1 MQGRTGTRVFVC
13 GYYGFGNTGDELI
26 LQGIAATLNRFL
38 PELSLV
44 VTSGG
49 QQLTV
54 PAEAVFWRDVDG
66 IRRAVAEAD
75 LVIVGGGGLF
85 QEHWGVDLS
94 TLGTSSH
101 WGLTF
106 YSWPLFLAAE
116 RDIPSIVWS
125 VGVGPIFSDQA
136 RSLLLKA
143 FDAARWVSVRDGR
156 SAQLCRVLG
165 FDGPLE
171 VVPDPAAAAP
181 RLSVDP
187 GVLLAQQGLPAYYKV
202 IALALRRW
210 PEDSIPG
217 LDTLVSALETL
228 AKKEKF
234 LAVLVPFHL
243 GNGRDDDD
251 AAAEE
256 VHRRLHAAGITCWK
270 VPKTWD
276 ASLRF
281 WLCAAADLT
290 VGMRLHAC
298 LAAFLGGKSAVGLAY
313 DPKVL
318 ALFQELA
325 DPEGVRPIGDWS
337 QEELVKKLSAR
348 LHRPRPSVP
357 PAWHQRVQ
365 RPGEVAQNL
374 LAVSPKNLPPKS
386 TSRIRSTTM
395 PVLRRSLD
403 DRLGQI
409 LAAHRGVRDV
419 VLFLPSV
426 YWNTEVFQRPNQ
438 LALALARAGC
448 LVFFWEP
455 KSSSHFAPGFHRV
468 ANRLYVANVPEE
480 TWAIL
485 EDPVV
490 VALPYNSD
498 FSEGIGSFRLVY
510 DVIDHL
516 DVFPGGNQLL
526 PVHQRLLGEATV
538 VTVVS
543 QPLLAEVKRERPDA
557 VYLPNAADPD
567 TITRHLK
574 EAGDEDVVDIAN
586 LGRPIVGYFGSFASW
601 LDYDLLG
608 ELCKA
613 MASGEL
619 LLAGP
624 DLDGS
629 LRESGLLDQPRTH
642 YVGSLP
648 QSSLHRLFARVDVA
662 IIPFRKCAVTE
673 AASPI
678 KLYEYLALGLDVVTV
693 DLPECRNVP
702 GVRVT
707 KSPEEFVS
715 LVLQVAKTPRDRK
728 GVAAKRRFVAENTW
742 LQRAHT
748 LLAALSSAPS
758 RPFSASRLRRMAR
771 RLADAKHQQEALG
784 NEVSALR
791 EKLAEAEYQHQD
803 LVARYGERQREV
815 ERLAGELAATH
826 QQLQGLQGQYRELVE
841 RYGERQREVERLA
854 GELAATH
861 QQLQGL
867 QDQYRELVERYG
879 ERQREVE
886 HLAGLLQRITGTRA
900 IRLVSLYW
908 RVISKLKGRQ
918 LVPEDGTAPRS
929 LAPMSPGRPQAMPA
943 KDSQNP
949 APAGPEAPVGVISKA
964 FQDSNEPSPAARE
977 LESHPLLGG
986 TGPGPAPTQAPFS
999 ETMALP
1005 EPRKFDLLVLPII
1018 AWDFR
1023 FQRPQQL
1030 ATQFARAGHRVF
1042 YLSHQFASR
1051 RWTIA
1056 PKAPNVWELT
1066 LAGPK
1071 RNVYRDLMDQQALQ
1085 AYLDCLEE
1093 LHREVGFG
1101 ATAVLVQLPFWW
1113 PLARELRQRWACPVV
1128 YDCMDYHAGFS
1139 TNTAAML
1146 AVEDELLREADLVVV
1161 SSQLLQKQ
1169 AAKHNEKILL
1179 LPNACDFQ
1187 HFAAVAPRTDRNRPT
1202 VGYYGAIADWFDSEL
1217 AAAVARLLPDW
1228 RFLLVGSTYTADL
1241 RPFQGLANVEF
1252 TGEVPYG
1259 ELPRYLAEMDV
1270 LFIPFKKT
1278 PLTDATNP
1286 VKFFE
1291 IMAAGKPLVS
1301 VPLPEL
1307 APYAEQGL
1315 VELVSTP
1322 EEAAQAIRR
1331 AFSTDS
1337 DEARQQRR
1345 TFAREHTWQARYAA
1359 LLPSVEQAFPLASIV
1374 VVSYNNL
1381 PLTQRCLESVLHN
1394 TEWPNFELWVVD
1406 NASQDETP
1414 AFLKGLAQ
1422 RDPRVKIILNEENR
1436 GFAAA
1441 NNQALRR
1448 ASGRYLVLLNNDTVV
1463 PPGWLAGLVRHLAS
1477 HPDWGLVG
1485 PVTNWIGNEA
1495 QIPVGYDSLAEM
1507 PGWAFQH
1514 ARNNAGKWFEIPVA
1528 ALFCAA
1534 MRHDVFEKVGELDE
1548 RFAVGMFEDDDYAI
1562 RVRNAG
1568 FKVVCV
1574 EDVFVH
1580 HEGKAAF
1587 RSLPEHEYKRIFEE
1601 NKRRFEEKWGRPWV
1615 PHRYRHR

>member
-1 MQGRTGTRVFVC
+1 
-13 GYYGFGNTGDELI
+13 
-26 LQGIAATLNRFL
+26 
-38 PELSLV
+38 
-44 VTSGG
+44 
-49 QQLTV
+49 
-54 PAEAVFWRDVDG
+54 
-66 IRRAVAEAD
+66 
-75 LVIVGGGGLF
+75 
-85 QEHWGVDLS
+85 
-94 TLGTSSH
+94 
-101 WGLTF
+101 
-106 YSWPLFLAAE
+106 
-116 RDIPSIVWS
+116 
-125 VGVGPIFSDQA
+125 
-136 RSLLLKA
+136 
-143 FDAARWVSVRDGR
+143 
-156 SAQLCRVLG
+156 
-165 FDGPLE
+165 
-171 VVPDPAAAAP
+171 
-181 RLSVDP
+181 
-187 GVLLAQQGLPAYYKV
+187 
-202 IALALRRW
+202 
-210 PEDSIPG
+210 
-217 LDTLVSALETL
+217 
-228 AKKEKF
+228 
-234 LAVLVPFHL
+234 
-243 GNGRDDDD
+243 
-251 AAAEE
+251 
-256 VHRRLHAAGITCWK
+256 
-270 VPKTWD
+270 
-276 ASLRF
+276 
-281 WLCAAADLT
+281 
-290 VGMRLHAC
+290 
-298 LAAFLGGKSAVGLAY
+298 
-313 DPKVL
+313 
-318 ALFQELA
+318 
-325 DPEGVRPIGDWS
+325 
-337 QEELVKKLSAR
+337 
-348 LHRPRPSVP
+348 
-357 PAWHQRVQ
+357 
-365 RPGEVAQNL
+365 
-374 LAVSPKNLPPKS
+374 
-386 TSRIRSTTM
+386 M

-468 ANRLYVANVPEE
+468 AKRLYVANVPEE

-815 ERLAGELAATH
+815 DRLAGELAATH

-854 GELAATH
+854 SELTRWQRGYLETTKLYAERQREVERLGGELLKAH
-861 QQLQGL
+861 EELERLKSVEERFIELQSHC
-867 QDQYRELVERYG
+867 QDLVNRYG

-886 HLAGLLQRITGTRA
+886 RLASTLAQLTQTKA
-900 IRLVSLYW
+900 FKLASWYW
-908 RVISKLKGRQ
+908 RLREKLQK
-918 LVPEDGTAPRS
+918 PRPGQAENTG
-929 LAPMSPGRPQAMPA
+929 LA
-943 KDSQNP
+943 
-949 APAGPEAPVGVISKA
+949 
-964 FQDSNEPSPAARE
+964 EPSLSEIGEKASTPGFPVT
-977 LESHPLLGG
+977 PLFATEPQG
-986 TGPGPAPTQAPFS
+986 
-999 ETMALP
+999 
-1005 EPRKFDLLVLPII
+1005 PRKFDLLVLPII

-1051 RWTIA
+1051 RWAIA

-1179 LPNACDFQ
+1179 LPNACDFE

-1291 IMAAGKPLVS
+1291 IMAAGKPVVS

-1534 MRHDVFEKVGELDE
+1534 MRRDVFEKVGELDE

-1601 NKRRFEEKWGRPWV
+1601 NKRRFEEKWGRAWV